1 MTNSSKVSVILDP
14 KTNLLV
20 NAYASRPSYGYVLLS
35 QEVLTTANGAI
46 RSSIRTTRYRG
57 DVELLQKLFKTPGEK
72 LTEGTIVKFESF
84 EPFMEGQQPK
94 MNPQK
99 NMELILKDGNPVFMM
114 YQYEEDTNAKDEWIA
129 STPEVVETSV
139 SDDIAAQ

>member
-35 QEVLTTANGAI
+35 QEVTVIANGAV
-46 RSSIRTTRYRG
+46 RCSIRTTRFRG
-57 DVELLQKLFKTPGEK
+57 EVELLQKMFKTPGAK
-72 LTEGTIVKFESF
+72 LDGKIVKFESF

-99 NMELILKDGNPVFMM
+99 NMELILKDGKSVFMM
-114 YQYEEDTNAKDEWIA
+114 YQYEKDTNAKDEWIA

-139 SDDIAAQ
+139 SDDRAGQ

>member
-35 QEVLTTANGAI
+35 QEVTVIANGAV
-46 RSSIRTTRYRG
+46 RCSIRTTRFRG
-57 DVELLQKLFKTPGEK
+57 EVELLQKMFKTPGAK
-72 LTEGTIVKFESF
+72 LDGKIVKFESF

-99 NMELILKDGNPVFMM
+99 NMELILKDGKPVFMM

-139 SDDIAAQ
+139 SEDIAAQ

>member
-35 QEVLTTANGAI
+35 QEVTVIANGAV
-46 RSSIRTTRYRG
+46 RCSIRTTRFRG
-57 DVELLQKLFKTPGEK
+57 EVELLQKMFKTPGAK
-72 LTEGTIVKFESF
+72 LDGKIVKFESF